1 MNRILDCLVLDWK
14 DLDALYDLVEE
25 ELAED
30 VSRVATR
37 TLLSREA
44 EVDAVLHNKETL
56 LALWTLK
63 ALKKLLVNLR
73 HGPALDLSSPAFL
86 VNEGIAKLGT
96 DWNVSISELFKA
108 HSVHLTVVLDKLSN
122 NLELI
127 VGTDVEIG
135 LHPLNDWCVKVL
147 WVDFKH
153 DLEWEPFQ
161 DG

>member
-56 LALWTLK
+56 LAL
-63 ALKKLLVNLR
+63 
-73 HGPALDLSSPAFL
+73 
-86 VNEGIAKLGT
+86 
-96 DWNVSISELFKA
+96 
-108 HSVHLTVVLDKLSN
+108 
-122 NLELI
+122 
-127 VGTDVEIG
+127 
-135 LHPLNDWCVKVL
+135 
-147 WVDFKH
+147 
-153 DLEWEPFQ
+153 
-161 DG
+161 